1 MALQLTIGQCSEPGR
16 RERNEDALG
25 WCLPDGEVL
34 AGKGALFALADGVSG
49 CADGKLA
56 ASSSVRA
63 VCADYYATPETW
75 EVSAA
80 LDRLLGAHNR
90 WLRSQGRSLVATL
103 SVLVLR
109 GRRFTV
115 AHVGDCRVYRL
126 NRDGLRCLTVDHVW
140 EEPSLRHVLK
150 RGMGLDAHVVA
161 DFSDGDLQP
170 GDVFALL
177 CDGIWN
183 ALGDLRIDELLR
195 LHADPQRAAA
205 VLVEAALAAGSQDNV
220 SALLLRVDELPAANL
235 GDEFSR
241 GEALLPPPAL
251 KPGQQF
257 EGLKVEE
264 KLHASPSG
272 IAYRV
277 SDAAGRR
284 WVLKT
289 LPATLAGD
297 REAAQSLLVEE
308 WLQRRVSSPYFAEVA
323 PLPARSHL
331 YYLLRWYD
339 GHTLTQ
345 RAGDGQSSVAEVVL
359 TGLALTRALATLH
372 RLGIVHRDV
381 KPDNVHLGRD
391 GQLRLLD
398 LGVAWC
404 AGISGEEQGGSAGT
418 PSFMA
423 PQLFDGAA
431 ADAGSDLYALGVTLY
446 WLLCGRYPYGEIEA
460 FQRPHFGA
468 PQPVSRYRPDVPLWL
483 ERVLAKA
490 VDPNAAR
497 RFETAEE
504 FRLALERGDSQPVTA
519 RQHVPWAERLSMRV
533 WRRVALWSL
542 LINLL
547 LLYALLLH

>member
-1 MALQLTIGQCSEPGR
+1 MPLQLAIGQQSLPGR

-25 WCLPDGEVL
+25 WCLPDGEQL
-34 AGKGALFALADGVSG
+34 QTKGALFALADGVSG

-56 ASSSVRA
+56 ASASVRA

-75 EVSAA
+75 AVAAA

-90 WLRSQGRSLVATL
+90 WLCNQGRSLVAAL

-109 GRRFTV
+109 GRRFTI

-126 NRDGLRCLTVDHVW
+126 GRDGLTCLTQDHVW

-150 RGMGLDAHVVA
+150 RALGLDAHLVA
-161 DFSDGDLQP
+161 DFCDGDLAE
-170 GDVFALL
+170 GEVYALL
-177 CDGIWN
+177 CDGVWG
-183 ALGDLRIDELLR
+183 ALGDLRIDEILR
-195 LHADPQRAAA
+195 LHTDPQRAAA

-220 SALLLRVDELPAANL
+220 SALVLRVDALPAANL
-235 GDEFSR
+235 DDALSR
-241 GEALLPPPAL
+241 GEALLPPPLL
-251 KPGQQF
+251 KPGQRF
-257 EGLKVEE
+257 EGLTVEE

-272 IAYRV
+272 LAYRV
-277 SDAAGRR
+277 SDAAGRH

-289 LPATLAGD
+289 LPPPLAGD
-297 REAAQSLLVEE
+297 REAAQALLAEE

-323 PLPARSHL
+323 PQAMRSHL
-331 YYLLRWYD
+331 FYLLRWYD
-339 GHTLTQ
+339 GDTLAT
-345 RAGDGQSSVAEVVL
+345 RAAAGALGVAEVVL
-359 TGLALTRALATLH
+359 TGLALCRALAVLH

-381 KPDNVHLGRD
+381 KPENIHLGRD

-404 AGISGEEQGGSAGT
+404 AGISGEAAGPVGT

-431 ADAGSDLYALGVTLY
+431 ADAGTDLYALGVTLY

-460 FQRPHFGA
+460 FQRPHFGT
-468 PQPVSRYRPDVPLWL
+468 PQPVSRYRPEVPPWL
-483 ERVLAKA
+483 ESLLAKA
-490 VDPNAAR
+490 VDPDPAR

-504 FRLALERGDSQPVTA
+504 FRLALERGDSQPLGA
-519 RQHVPWAERLSMRV
+519 RRQVPWAERLSLRL
-533 WRRVALWSL
+533 WRRLALVSL
-542 LINLL
+542 LLNLL
-547 LLYALLLH
+547 LVYLLLLG

>member
-1 MALQLTIGQCSEPGR
+1 MPLKLAIGQASQPGR

-25 WCLPDGEVL
+25 WCLPDGEQL

-75 EVSAA
+75 EVAAA

-90 WLRSQGRSLVATL
+90 WLRSQGRSLVAAL

-115 AHVGDCRVYRL
+115 AHVGDCRVYKL
-126 NRDGLRCLTVDHVW
+126 GRDGLRCLTQDHVW

-150 RGMGLDAHVVA
+150 RALGLDAHLVA
-161 DFSDGDLQP
+161 DFCDGDLAA
-170 GDVFALL
+170 GEVYALL
-177 CDGIWN
+177 CDGVWN
-183 ALGDLRIDELLR
+183 ALGDLRIDETLR
-195 LHADPQRAAA
+195 LHTDPQRAAA

-220 SALLLRVDELPAANL
+220 SALVLRVDELPAANL
-235 GDEFSR
+235 DDAFSR
-241 GEALLPPPAL
+241 GEALLPPPPL

-257 EGLKVEE
+257 EGLTVEDR
-264 KLHASPSG
+264 LHASPSG
-272 IAYRV
+272 LAYRV
-277 SDAAGRR
+277 CDAAGRR

-297 REAAQSLLVEE
+297 REAAQALLAEE

-323 PLPARSHL
+323 PQAARSHL

-339 GHTLTQ
+339 GATLAA
-345 RAGDGQSSVAEVVL
+345 RAGSGPLGVAEVVL
-359 TGLALTRALATLH
+359 TGLALCRALAALH

-404 AGISGEEQGGSAGT
+404 AGISEEAATLAGT
-418 PSFMA
+418 PSFLA

-431 ADAGSDLYALGVTLY
+431 PDAGSDLYALGVTLY

-460 FQRPHFGA
+460 FQRPQFGS
-468 PQPVSRYRPDVPLWL
+468 PQPVSRHRPDVPVWL
-483 ERVLAKA
+483 EKLLAKA
-490 VDPNAAR
+490 VDPDAAR

-519 RQHVPWAERLSMRV
+519 RQHVPWAERLSLRL
-533 WRRVALWSL
+533 WRRLALVSL

-547 LLYALLLH
+547 LLYVLLLQH